1 MKFITLRMCIAAQ
14 KNTSFNRSYMKSVPT
29 NPESLPARFGITTLV
44 LLRHVFSP
52 DVGWGVERVE
62 RVELAERVERVERS
76 VVVGQVERA
85 VVVGL
90 LLPLTYHRFL
100 PPFTPWHHSPP
111 HHADDITNPTN
122 PIGITATSPTNTNLG
137 LVRKMKERI
146 NWLCRRL
153 KRSLVHLTFHRPVQ
167 YLTKLP
173 M

>member
-1 MKFITLRMCIAAQ
+1 MCIAAQ

-29 NPESLPARFGITTLV
+29 DPESLPARFGITPLV

-62 RVELAERVERVERS
+62 RAVVVVVERVERAERAVVERVERVERV
-76 VVVGQVERA
+76 VVVGP
-85 VVVGL
+85 